1 VATKK
6 SVGVFFFVSLL
17 TTMLSATV
25 MFMAPLPA
33 RFLRLNFGR
42 VAYWLFTVASSSVI
56 AAWSLPWALS
66 QFILLLAVGLFTDL
80 EEMKVPLFYSAL
92 SSVFISGLSFI
103 LLITVWAKSQKTDLA
118 SVLKARIN
126 EALVLTQKMQSVDL
140 PLDVPQ
146 VLALFPALVAICL
159 MLIIFMSVMFVKG
172 GAREEKLTAFKV
184 PEAVIWVFI
193 GALAGTFLVDVTKYF
208 WIQKVFCNTLY
219 VVSAL
224 YYFQGLAVV
233 AFVLQRMKVNYFL
246 KAAMFFLL
254 TFHLFIFVAAFGLSD
269 VWFGYRSRLYRK
281 VVKTNI
287 NNP

>member
-1 VATKK
+1 MAIRK
-6 SVGVFFFVSLL
+6 SVGTFFFVSVL

-25 MFMAPLPA
+25 MFIAPLPA

-42 VAYWLFTVASSSVI
+42 PAFWLFTVLSSSVI

-66 QFILLLAVGLFTDL
+66 QFILLLTVGLFTDL
-80 EEMKVPLFYSAL
+80 EEMRLPIFYSAL
-92 SSVFISGLSFI
+92 ASVFISSLSFI

-118 SVLKARIN
+118 SILRMRIN
-126 EALVLTQKMQSVDL
+126 EALAVTQKMQSVEL

-159 MLIIFMSVMFVKG
+159 MLVIFVSVMFVKG
-172 GAREEKLTAFKV
+172 GVRQEKLTAFKV

-193 GALAGTFLVDVTKYF
+193 GALAGTFLVDVNKYF
-208 WIQKVFCNTLY
+208 WIQKAFCNTLY
-219 VVSAL
+219 VVSAF

-246 KAAMFFLL
+246 KAAVFFLL

-269 VWFGYRSRLYRK
+269 VWFGYRSKLYRK